1 MAIGDGCAG
10 RWCIWSICNTGSVCT
25 LSIKSHL
32 EEHNPERVADFMK
45 GAMAAIKRITSDFD
59 NFQVAIDGFTPFLI
73 KYMFPLM
80 LNSPQSACLVRLC

>member
-1 MAIGDGCAG
+1 MTVGDDCAG
-10 RWCIWSICNTGSVCT
+10 RWCIWSICNSGSVCT

-45 GAMAAIKRITSDFD
+45 GAVAAIKRITSDFD
-59 NFQVAIDGFTPFLI
+59 NFQVAFDRSIPFLI

-80 LNSPQSACLVRLC
+80 LNSPQSAGLERLC

>member
-1 MAIGDGCAG
+1 MRGGGAHVCNAGCVG
-10 RWCIWSICNTGSVCT
+10 T
-25 LSIKSHL
+25 LSIKTHL

-80 LNSPQSACLVRLC
+80 PSSQQPAASVRLC